1 MSTVL
6 HDVTPRG
13 DHPSAIGEPAAEHPG
28 LWSVVQRAHHAR
40 LIYPGGPDY
49 RSLIVDYEVD
59 GCGIEVEL
67 PMRDVV
73 PGDLDECVVTME
85 ILDDYL
91 SMTVEHVH
99 VVGRV
104 QEWDGGAPGARCAL
118 GRPGVSGRVYTVV
131 VRMLALHGEG

>member
-6 HDVTPRG
+6 HDATPG
-13 DHPSAIGEPAAEHPG
+13 DHLSTIGELAAEHPG

-40 LIYPGGPDY
+40 LIYSGGPDY
-49 RSLIVDYEVD
+49 RSLIVDYQVD
-59 GCGIEVEL
+59 GCGIDIEL

-73 PGDLDECVVTME
+73 PGDLDERVVTME

-99 VVGRV
+99 IVGRV
-104 QEWDGGAPGARCAL
+104 QAWDGGAPGARCAL
-118 GRPGVSGRVYTVV
+118 GRRGVSGRAYTVA
-131 VRMLALHGEG
+131 VRLLGLHGEG

>member
-1 MSTVL
+1 MSAVL
-6 HDVTPRG
+6 HDATPGNR
-13 DHPSAIGEPAAEHPG
+13 PSAVGEPAAENPG
-28 LWSVVQRAHHAR
+28 LWSIVQRAHHAR

-91 SMTVEHVH
+91 SMMVEHVH
-99 VVGRV
+99 IGRV
-104 QEWDGGAPGARCAL
+104 QEWDGGAPGARCTL